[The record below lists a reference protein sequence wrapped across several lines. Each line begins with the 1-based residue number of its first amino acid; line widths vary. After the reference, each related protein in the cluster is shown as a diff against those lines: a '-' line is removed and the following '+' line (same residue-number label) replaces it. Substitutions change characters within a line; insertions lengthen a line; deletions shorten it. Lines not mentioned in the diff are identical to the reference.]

1 MGIDKSQMPQMF
13 ILSAHEITRIT
24 LKYHYDGDVKSMSVD
39 DILKFINDYKY
50 DRLEPFLKSEEVP
63 NPQTVDGLTS
73 VVGKSFKSIVND
85 PTKDVLVQYYAPW
98 CGHCKSLAPIYADL
112 AKNVESIDDL
122 VIAKIDATANDLEG
136 IEILSF
142 PTLKFFPKK
151 NKSGIDYREDRK
163 LEDFQKW
170 LSENS

>member
-1 MGIDKSQMPQMF
+1 MF

-50 DRLEPFLKSEEVP
+50 DHLEPFLKSEEVP

-85 PTKDVLVQYYAPW
+85 PTKDVLV
-98 CGHCKSLAPIYADL
+98 
-112 AKNVESIDDL
+112 
-122 VIAKIDATANDLEG
+122 
-136 IEILSF
+136 
-142 PTLKFFPKK
+142 
-151 NKSGIDYREDRK
+151 
-163 LEDFQKW
+163 
-170 LSENS
+170 

>member
-1 MGIDKSQMPQMF
+1 M
-13 ILSAHEITRIT
+13 
-24 LKYHYDGDVKSMSVD
+24 
-39 DILKFINDYKY
+39 
-50 DRLEPFLKSEEVP
+50 
-63 NPQTVDGLTS
+63 
-73 VVGKSFKSIVND
+73 
-85 PTKDVLVQYYAPW
+85 
-98 CGHCKSLAPIYADL
+98 
-112 AKNVESIDDL
+112 ESIDDL